1 MKKLIACVLLLLGS
15 LNAQFATSK
24 SYGQGCKNARLV
36 IDAPRIGSKIFATL
50 PNLPKGSFGSVLL
63 GISLI
68 QQNQS
73 IGNGCSL
80 LIYPM
85 WNWVHNIP
93 STHRGP
99 NGIYMGQIV
108 DDPGLIGLVFFA
120 QAVYQNEDLLP
131 SWTNGVKCTVGH

>member
-1 MKKLIACVLLLLGS
+1 MKKLIACVFLFIGS
-15 LNAQFATSK
+15 LNAQFAS
-24 SYGQGCKNARLV
+24 SVPYGGGCKNAKLV

-73 IGNGCSL
+73 MGNGCSL

-85 WNWVHNIP
+85 WDWVYNIP
-93 STHRGP
+93 HTHRGP
-99 NGIYMGQIV
+99 NGIYMGRII
-108 DDPGLIGLVFFA
+108 DDPGLVGLVFFA
-120 QAVYQNEDLLP
+120 QAAYHDEDLLS

>member
-1 MKKLIACVLLLLGS
+1 MKKLIACVFLFIGS
-15 LNAQFATSK
+15 LNAQFAS
-24 SYGQGCKNARLV
+24 SVPYGGGCKNAKLV

-73 IGNGCSL
+73 MGNGCSL

-85 WNWVHNIP
+85 WNWVYNIP
-93 STHRGP
+93 HTHRGP
-99 NGIYMGQIV
+99 NGIYMGRII
-108 DDPGLIGLVFFA
+108 DDPGLVGLVFFA
-120 QAVYQNEDLLP
+120 QAAYHDEDLLS

>member
-1 MKKLIACVLLLLGS
+1 MKKLIACVFLFIGS
-15 LNAQFATSK
+15 LNAQFAS
-24 SYGQGCKNARLV
+24 SVPYGGGCKNAKLV

-73 IGNGCSL
+73 MGNGCSL

-85 WNWVHNIP
+85 WNWVYNIP
-93 STHRGP
+93 HTHRGP
-99 NGIYMGQIV
+99 NGIYMGRII
-108 DDPGLIGLVFFA
+108 DDPGLIGLVFFI
-120 QAVYQNEDLLP
+120 QAVYQDEDLLP
-131 SWTNGVKCTVGH
+131 SWTNGVKCTVGI